1 MALPQS
7 TNVTFEAF
15 KSITDSKGQFTTWT
29 DIINKARE
37 VLPINNEILG
47 APFKSM
53 EEVTGDNIVF
63 SNVTTKFVE
72 YFRDDLS
79 DNNKLELDKMVMFL
93 YNDFM
98 TSYDY
103 NWIDQKST
111 YEWSSI
117 IADQISQMFLTKQD
131 ISNALA
137 VDEIQKIALAL
148 GNFTI
153 IPNADKLMKKQDGT
167 IDYSVAK
174 TIGLFQQRIINQYR
188 TKRTKYAKGI
198 DPNEFSWVNSYDF
211 SLNLLSSLTA
221 GYSASNDAYRD
232 IQAKNTQQDFLG
244 KKYTE
249 SIYLGNDLPM
259 GEFTTTIKN
268 NPSNV
273 GGFTNNQ
280 QTTANAG
287 IHTGNLVKPF
297 ELKHIFSLFWLPRS
311 LAYYGHNFQVSDRPS
326 TNSRS
331 KSVITFSW
339 RSQVAIIP
347 IFADFN
353 HIFITEMPKFSSY
366 VKRDG
371 SVEPAYN
378 LNKWSATEA
387 TNDPS
392 TGAKGYKEFVLKIR
406 KEQPMLYNTL
416 IAADDNSG
424 QNALTSAGI
433 KNQATLTQYITKH
446 THDLIGNQAQPIALL
461 EEASEGKT
469 KAKLFSKSK

>member
-7 TNVTFEAF
+7 TNVTFETF

-153 IPNADKLMKKQDGT
+153 IPNADKLMKKADGT

-211 SLNLLSSLTA
+211 SLNLLASLTA

-259 GEFTTTIKN
+259 AEFQSAIKETN
-268 NPSNV
+268 
-273 GGFTNNQ
+273 GGFTQNNSP
-280 QTTANAG
+280 QTINAG

-371 SVEPAYN
+371 TVEPAYD
-378 LNKWSATEA
+378 LSKWDQTQAA
-387 TNDPS
+387 GQPS
-392 TGAKGYKEFVLKIR
+392 TGAQGYKEFVLKIR

-416 IAADDNSG
+416 ISEGTQANKP
-424 QNALTSAGI
+424 LTNNGI
-433 KNQATLTQYITKH
+433 NDQLTLDAYIKKH
-446 THDLIGNQAQPIALL
+446 TYNLIANGAQPIALL

>member
-153 IPNADKLMKKQDGT
+153 IPNADKLMKKADGT

-211 SLNLLSSLTA
+211 SLNLLASLTA

-259 GEFTTTIKN
+259 GEFKTTIN
-268 NPSNV
+268 NAGGV
-273 GGFTNNQ
+273 GGFPQNGQ
-280 QTTANAG
+280 HTANAG

-371 SVEPAYN
+371 TVEPAYD
-378 LNKWSATEA
+378 LSKWSSTEA
-387 TNDPS
+387 GNQPTQ
-392 TGAKGYKEFVLKIR
+392 GAKGYKEFVLKIR
-406 KEQPMLYNTL
+406 QEQPMLYNTL
-416 IAADDNSG
+416 IGDGSG
-424 QNALTSAGI
+424 NTALTSAGI
-433 KNQATLTQYITKH
+433 KDANSLQTYITNH
-446 THDLIGNQAQPIALL
+446 THNLIANGATPIALL

>member
-211 SLNLLSSLTA
+211 SLNLLASLTA

-259 GEFTTTIKN
+259 AEFKT
-268 NPSNV
+268 
-273 GGFTNNQ
+273 TNNQ
-280 QTTANAG
+280 TLTNPG

-353 HIFITEMPKFSSY
+353 HIFITALPKFSSY
-366 VKRDG
+366 TKRDG
-371 SVEPAYN
+371 SVEPAYD
-378 LNKWSATEA
+378 LNKYDTTQNPNANGS
-387 TNDPS
+387 
-392 TGAKGYKEFVLKIR
+392 KGYKEFVLKIR
-406 KEQPMLYNTL
+406 SEQPMLYNTL
-416 IAADDNSG
+416 ISDG
-424 QNALTSAGI
+424 QNAQNPLTNNGI
-433 KNQATLTQYITKH
+433 KNQDTLTKYIQSH
-446 THDLIGNQAQPIALL
+446 TYNLIDNGAKPIALL

>member
-153 IPNADKLMKKQDGT
+153 IPNADKLMKKADGT

-211 SLNLLSSLTA
+211 SLNLLASLTA

-259 GEFTTTIKN
+259 AEFKT
-268 NPSNV
+268 
-273 GGFTNNQ
+273 TNNQ
-280 QTTANAG
+280 TLTNPG

-353 HIFITEMPKFSSY
+353 HIFLTKMPVFSSY

-371 SVEPAYN
+371 TVEPAYD
-378 LNKWSATEA
+378 LSKWSSAEA
-387 TNDPS
+387 NNKPS
-392 TGAKGYKEFVLKIR
+392 QGAKGYKEFVLKIR
-406 KEQPMLYNTL
+406 QEQPMLYNTL
-416 IAADDNSG
+416 IGEGSG
-424 QNALTSAGI
+424 GAALTNNGI
-433 KNQATLTQYITKH
+433 NNQTTLEAYITKN
-446 THDLIGNQAQPIALL
+446 TFDLTTGTGATPIALL

>member
-153 IPNADKLMKKQDGT
+153 IPNADKLMKKADGT

-211 SLNLLSSLTA
+211 SLNLLASLTA

-259 GEFTTTIKN
+259 GEFQSAIKDTN
-268 NPSNV
+268 
-273 GGFTNNQ
+273 GGFTQNNSP
-280 QTTANAG
+280 QTINGG

-353 HIFITEMPKFSSY
+353 HIFITALPKFSSY
-366 VKRDG
+366 TKRDG
-371 SVEPAYN
+371 TVEPAYD
-378 LNKWSATEA
+378 LSKWDNTQTNNQPSAGT
-387 TNDPS
+387 
-392 TGAKGYKEFVLKIR
+392 KGYKEFVLKIR

-416 IAADDNSG
+416 IGDGNG
-424 QNALTSAGI
+424 NTALTSAGI
-433 KNQATLTQYITKH
+433 KDQGTLTKYITDH
-446 THDLIGNQAQPIALL
+446 THNLIGNNATPIALL

>member
-153 IPNADKLMKKQDGT
+153 IPNADKLMKKADGT

-211 SLNLLSSLTA
+211 SLNLLASLTA

-268 NPSNV
+268 NTGGV
-273 GGFTNNQ
+273 GGFPTNNQ
-280 QTTANAG
+280 PYTANAG

-378 LNKWSATEA
+378 LNKWSATDA
-387 TNDPS
+387 GSDPS
-392 TGAKGYKEFVLKIR
+392 TGAQGYKEFVLKIR
-406 KEQPMLYNTL
+406 SEQPMLYNTL
-416 IAADDNSG
+416 IAADDQTNTVP
-424 QNALTSAGI
+424 LTSAGI
-433 KNQATLTQYITKH
+433 KDANSLQQYITKN
-446 THDLIGNQAQPIALL
+446 TFDLTNGATPIALL
-461 EEASEGKT
+461 EEGTPTTKKGIFS
-469 KAKLFSKSK
+469 KAK

>member
-153 IPNADKLMKKQDGT
+153 IPNADKLMKKADGT

-211 SLNLLSSLTA
+211 SLNLLASLTA

-259 GEFTTTIKN
+259 AEFKT
-268 NPSNV
+268 
-273 GGFTNNQ
+273 TNNQ
-280 QTTANAG
+280 TLTNPG

-353 HIFITEMPKFSSY
+353 HIFITKMPVFSSY
-366 VKRDG
+366 TKRDG
-371 SVEPAYN
+371 SVEPSYDLSKYDTTQTPNAN
-378 LNKWSATEA
+378 GS
-387 TNDPS
+387 
-392 TGAKGYKEFVLKIR
+392 KGYKEFVLKIR
-406 KEQPMLYNTL
+406 QEQPMLYNTL

-433 KNQATLTQYITKH
+433 KNQATLQTYIQKNTF
-446 THDLIGNQAQPIALL
+446 DLTNGATPIALL
-461 EEASEGKT
+461 EEEGTPIT
-469 KAKLFSKSK
+469 KKGIFNKSK

>member
-153 IPNADKLMKKQDGT
+153 IPNADKLMKKADGT

-211 SLNLLSSLTA
+211 SLNLLASLTA

-259 GEFTTTIKN
+259 AEFQGIDKTQNPPNGKLTTY
-268 NPSNV
+268 
-273 GGFTNNQ
+273 
-280 QTTANAG
+280 NAG

-353 HIFITEMPKFSSY
+353 HIFLTKMPVFSSY

-371 SVEPAYN
+371 TVEPAYD
-378 LNKWSATEA
+378 LSKWSSAEA
-387 TNDPS
+387 SNLPS
-392 TGAKGYKEFVLKIR
+392 AGAKGYKEFVLKIR
-406 KEQPMLYNTL
+406 QEQPMLYNTL

-433 KNQATLTQYITKH
+433 KDAGTLQAYITKN
-446 THDLIGNQAQPIALL
+446 TFDLTKGTGATPIALL
-461 EEASEGKT
+461 EEEGTPTT
-469 KAKLFSKSK
+469 KKGIFSKSK

>member
-1 MALPQS
+1 MTPQS

-153 IPNADKLMKKQDGT
+153 IPNADKLMKKADGT

-174 TIGLFQQRIINQYR
+174 TIGLFQQRIINKYR

-211 SLNLLSSLTA
+211 SLNLLASLTA

-249 SIYLGNDLPM
+249 SIYLGNNLEM

-268 NPSNV
+268 SGNV
-273 GGFTNNQ
+273 GGFQDQ
-280 QTTANAG
+280 QTQKVNSG

-353 HIFITEMPKFSSY
+353 HIFITEMPKFASY

-371 SVEPAYN
+371 TVEPAYD
-378 LNKWSATEA
+378 LSKWSSTEA
-387 TNDPS
+387 NNQPS
-392 TGAKGYKEFVLKIR
+392 QGAKGYKEFVLKIR
-406 KEQPMLYNTL
+406 QEQPMLYNTL
-416 IAADDNSG
+416 IGDGNGST
-424 QNALTSAGI
+424 ALTSAGI
-433 KNQATLTQYITKH
+433 KDATTLGNYITKN
-446 THDLIGNQAQPIALL
+446 TFNLTNGATPIALL
-461 EEASEGKT
+461 DEASEGKT
-469 KAKLFSKSK
+469 KAKLFSKKQ

>member
-1 MALPQS
+1 MTPQS

-153 IPNADKLMKKQDGT
+153 IPNADKLMKKADGT
-167 IDYSVAK
+167 IDYSIAK

-211 SLNLLSSLTA
+211 SLNLLASLTA

-259 GEFTTTIKN
+259 GEFQSAIKETN
-268 NPSNV
+268 
-273 GGFTNNQ
+273 GGFTTNNSP
-280 QTTANAG
+280 QTINAG

-371 SVEPAYN
+371 TVEPAYN

-387 TNDPS
+387 NNQPS
-392 TGAKGYKEFVLKIR
+392 QGAKGYKEFVLKIR
-406 KEQPMLYNTL
+406 QEQPMLYNTL
-416 IAADDNSG
+416 IAADDNNN
-424 QNALTSAGI
+424 QKPLTSAGI
-433 KNQATLTQYITKH
+433 KDAATLQTYIQNH
-446 THDLIGNQAQPIALL
+446 TFNLTNGATPIALL

>member
-7 TNVTFEAF
+7 TNVTFETF

-153 IPNADKLMKKQDGT
+153 IPNADKLMKKADGT

-174 TIGLFQQRIINQYR
+174 TIGLFQQRIINKYR

-211 SLNLLSSLTA
+211 SLNLLASLTA

-249 SIYLGNDLPM
+249 SIYLGNNLEM
-259 GEFTTTIKN
+259 GEFTTTIN
-268 NPSNV
+268 NTGGV
-273 GGFTNNQ
+273 GGFPASGSQKVNT
-280 QTTANAG
+280 G

-353 HIFITEMPKFSSY
+353 HIFITEMPKFASY

-371 SVEPAYN
+371 TVEPAYD
-378 LNKWSATEA
+378 LSKWDSTAAANKPSA
-387 TNDPS
+387 
-392 TGAKGYKEFVLKIR
+392 GAKGYKEFVLKIR
-406 KEQPMLYNTL
+406 NEQPMLYNTL
-416 IAADDNSG
+416 ISDGNGSTP
-424 QNALTSAGI
+424 LTNNGI
-433 KNQATLTQYITKH
+433 HDQGTLTNYINSH

-461 EEASEGKT
+461 DEASEGKT
-469 KAKLFSKSK
+469 KSKLFSKSK

>member
-7 TNVTFEAF
+7 TNVTFETF

-167 IDYSVAK
+167 IDYSIAK

-211 SLNLLSSLTA
+211 SLNLLASLTA

-259 GEFTTTIKN
+259 GEFKTTIN
-268 NPSNV
+268 NTNSV
-273 GGFTNNQ
+273 GGFQ
-280 QTTANAG
+280 ASGPYTANTG

-371 SVEPAYN
+371 TVEPAYD
-378 LNKWSATEA
+378 LSKWSATEA
-387 TNDPS
+387 SNQPS
-392 TGAKGYKEFVLKIR
+392 QGAKGYKEFVLKIR
-406 KEQPMLYNTL
+406 QEQPMLYNTL
-416 IAADDNSG
+416 IAADDNNN
-424 QNALTSAGI
+424 QNALTNNGI
-433 KNQATLTQYITKH
+433 KDQVTLEQYITKH
-446 THDLIGNQAQPIALL
+446 TYDLIANGAQPIALL
-461 EEASEGKT
+461 EEEGTPTT
-469 KAKLFSKSK
+469 KKGIFSKSK

>member
-63 SNVTTKFVE
+63 SNATTKFVE

-153 IPNADKLMKKQDGT
+153 IPNADKLMKKTDGT
-167 IDYSVAK
+167 IDYSISK
-174 TIGLFQQRIINQYR
+174 TIGLFQQRIINKYR

-211 SLNLLSSLTA
+211 SLNLLASLTA

-268 NPSNV
+268 SGNV
-273 GGFTNNQ
+273 GGFPASGSYK
-280 QTTANAG
+280 ANAG

-353 HIFITEMPKFSSY
+353 HIFITKMPVFSSY

-378 LNKWSATEA
+378 LSIY
-387 TNDPS
+387 DS
-392 TGAKGYKEFVLKIR
+392 TDSQANGAKGYKEFVLKIR

-416 IAADDNSG
+416 IAEDDKTNTVP
-424 QNALTSAGI
+424 LTNAGI
-433 KNQATLTQYITKH
+433 KDKQTLTKYISDH
-446 THDLIGNQAQPIALL
+446 TFNLTNGATPIALL
-461 EEASEGKT
+461 EEGTPTT
-469 KAKLFSKSK
+469 KKGIFSKSK

>member
-7 TNVTFEAF
+7 TNVTFETF

-37 VLPINNEILG
+37 VLPINNESLG

-153 IPNADKLMKKQDGT
+153 IPNADKLMKKTDGT

-211 SLNLLSSLTA
+211 SLNLLASLTA

-268 NPSNV
+268 NAGQV
-273 GGFTNNQ
+273 GGFPNDNQ
-280 QTTANAG
+280 PHTVNSG

-371 SVEPAYN
+371 TVEPAYN
-378 LNKWSATEA
+378 LNKWDQTAAGS
-387 TNDPS
+387 DPS
-392 TGAKGYKEFVLKIR
+392 AGAKGYKEFVLKIR
-406 KEQPMLYNTL
+406 SEQPMLYNTL
-416 IAADDNSG
+416 ISDTGITNANITDQNSLD
-424 QNALTSAGI
+424 AYI
-433 KNQATLTQYITKH
+433 KKH
-446 THDLIGNQAQPIALL
+446 KYDLIGAGAQPIALL
-461 EEASEGKT
+461 EEEGTPTT
-469 KAKLFSKSK
+469 KKGIFSKSK

>member
-1 MALPQS
+1 MTPQS
-7 TNVTFEAF
+7 TNVTFETF

-153 IPNADKLMKKQDGT
+153 IPNADKLMKKADGT

-174 TIGLFQQRIINQYR
+174 TIGLFQQRIINKYR

-211 SLNLLSSLTA
+211 SLNLLASLTA

-249 SIYLGNDLPM
+249 SIYLGNNLEM

-268 NPSNV
+268 SGNV
-273 GGFTNNQ
+273 GGFQDQ
-280 QTTANAG
+280 QTQKINAG

-297 ELKHIFSLFWLPRS
+297 ELKHVFSLFWLPRS

-353 HIFITEMPKFSSY
+353 HIFITEMPKFASY

-387 TNDPS
+387 GSDPS
-392 TGAKGYKEFVLKIR
+392 AGAKGYKEFVLKIR
-406 KEQPMLYNTL
+406 NEQPMLYNTL
-416 IAADDNSG
+416 IGDGNG
-424 QNALTSAGI
+424 NTALTSAGI
-433 KNQATLTQYITKH
+433 KDAGTLSAYITKN
-446 THDLIGNQAQPIALL
+446 TFDLTNGATPIALL
-461 EEASEGKT
+461 DEASEGKT

>member
-174 TIGLFQQRIINQYR
+174 TIGLFQQRIINKYR

-211 SLNLLSSLTA
+211 SLNLLASLTA

-259 GEFTTTIKN
+259 AEFKT
-268 NPSNV
+268 
-273 GGFTNNQ
+273 TNNQ
-280 QTTANAG
+280 TLTNPG

-353 HIFITEMPKFSSY
+353 HIFLTKMPVFSSY
-366 VKRDG
+366 TKRDG
-371 SVEPAYN
+371 TVEPAYN
-378 LNKWSATEA
+378 LSKYDEQ
-387 TNDPS
+387 TNTNPQ
-392 TGAKGYKEFVLKIR
+392 TNGQKGYKEFVLKIR
-406 KEQPMLYNTL
+406 QEQPMLYNTL

-433 KNQATLTQYITKH
+433 KDQGTLQAYITKN
-446 THDLIGNQAQPIALL
+446 TFDLTNGATPIALL
-461 EEASEGKT
+461 EEEGTPIT
-469 KAKLFSKSK
+469 KKGIFSKSK

>member
-1 MALPQS
+1 MTPQS
-7 TNVTFEAF
+7 TNVTFETF

-174 TIGLFQQRIINQYR
+174 TIGLFQQRIINKYR

-211 SLNLLSSLTA
+211 SLNLLASLTA

-259 GEFTTTIKN
+259 AEFQRPK
-268 NPSNV
+268 PSPQS
-273 GGFTNNQ
+273 GYDTF
-280 QTTANAG
+280 NAG

-297 ELKHIFSLFWLPRS
+297 ELKHVFSLFWLPRS

-326 TNSRS
+326 MNSRS

-353 HIFITEMPKFSSY
+353 HIFLTAVPKFSSY
-366 VKRDG
+366 TKRDG
-371 SVEPAYN
+371 SVEPAYD
-378 LNKWSATEA
+378 LNKWDE
-387 TNDPS
+387 NDN
-392 TGAKGYKEFVLKIR
+392 TGTHNSPGTKGYKEFVLKIR
-406 KEQPMLYNTL
+406 SEQPMLYNTL
-416 IAADDNSG
+416 IAEGDPSN
-424 QNALTSAGI
+424 QKPLTSAGI
-433 KNQATLTQYITKH
+433 KDTNSLQQYITNN
-446 THDLIGNQAQPIALL
+446 TFDLTNGATPIALL
-461 EEASEGKT
+461 DEASEGKT
-469 KAKLFSKSK
+469 KAKLFTRSK

>member
-153 IPNADKLMKKQDGT
+153 IPNADKLMKKADGT

-211 SLNLLSSLTA
+211 SLNLLASLTA

-259 GEFTTTIKN
+259 AEFQGIDKTQNPPNGKLTTY
-268 NPSNV
+268 
-273 GGFTNNQ
+273 
-280 QTTANAG
+280 NAG

-353 HIFITEMPKFSSY
+353 HIFITALPKFSSY

-371 SVEPAYN
+371 TVEPAYD
-378 LNKWSATEA
+378 LSKWSSTEA
-387 TNDPS
+387 NNSPS
-392 TGAKGYKEFVLKIR
+392 QGAKGYKEFVLKIR
-406 KEQPMLYNTL
+406 SEQPMLYNTL
-416 IAADDNSG
+416 IAADDQTNTVP
-424 QNALTSAGI
+424 LTSAGI
-433 KNQATLTQYITKH
+433 KDANSLQAYITKN
-446 THDLIGNQAQPIALL
+446 TFDLTNGATPIALL
-461 EEASEGKT
+461 EEEGTPTT
-469 KAKLFSKSK
+469 KKGIFSKSK

>member
-167 IDYSVAK
+167 IDYSIAK

-211 SLNLLSSLTA
+211 SLNLLASLTA

-259 GEFTTTIKN
+259 AEFSRPKN
-268 NPSNV
+268 GQP
-273 GGFTNNQ
+273 Q
-280 QTTANAG
+280 QMETYNAG

-371 SVEPAYN
+371 SVEPAYD
-378 LNKWSATEA
+378 LSKWDQTQAA
-387 TNDPS
+387 GQPS
-392 TGAKGYKEFVLKIR
+392 QGAKGYKEFVLKIR

-433 KNQATLTQYITKH
+433 KDANSLQQYITKN
-446 THDLIGNQAQPIALL
+446 TFDLTNGAQPIALL
-461 EEASEGKT
+461 EEEGTPTT
-469 KAKLFSKSK
+469 KKGIFSKSK

>member
-53 EEVTGDNIVF
+53 DEVTGDNIVF

-167 IDYSVAK
+167 IDYSIAK

-211 SLNLLSSLTA
+211 SLNLLASLTA

-249 SIYLGNDLPM
+249 SIYLGNDLSM

-268 NPSNV
+268 TGNV
-273 GGFTNNQ
+273 GGFQ
-280 QTTANAG
+280 DGQSHKANAG

-371 SVEPAYN
+371 SVEPAYD
-378 LNKWSATEA
+378 LSKWDQTAA
-387 TNDPS
+387 QNQPS
-392 TGAKGYKEFVLKIR
+392 QGAKGYKEFVLKIR
-406 KEQPMLYNTL
+406 SEQPMLYNTL
-416 IAADDNSG
+416 IGDGNGST
-424 QNALTSAGI
+424 ALTSAGI
-433 KNQATLTQYITKH
+433 KDANSLAQYITKN
-446 THDLIGNQAQPIALL
+446 TFDLTTGTGATPIALL

>member
-153 IPNADKLMKKQDGT
+153 IPNADKLMKKADGT

-211 SLNLLSSLTA
+211 SLNLLASLTA

-259 GEFTTTIKN
+259 AEFKVTQGASSTTH
-268 NPSNV
+268 
-273 GGFTNNQ
+273 NQ
-280 QTTANAG
+280 G
-287 IHTGNLVKPF
+287 VFTGNLVKPF

-353 HIFITEMPKFSSY
+353 HIFLTKMPVFSSY
-366 VKRDG
+366 TKRDG
-371 SVEPAYN
+371 TVEPAYN
-378 LNKWSATEA
+378 LSKYDEQ
-387 TNDPS
+387 TNTNPQ
-392 TGAKGYKEFVLKIR
+392 TNGQKGYKEFVLKIR
-406 KEQPMLYNTL
+406 SEQPMLYNTL
-416 IAADDNSG
+416 IAADDNNK
-424 QNALTSAGI
+424 QTPLTSAGI
-433 KNQATLTQYITKH
+433 KDQQTLQQYITNH
-446 THDLIGNQAQPIALL
+446 THNLIGNNATPIALL
-461 EEASEGKT
+461 EEEGTPTT
-469 KAKLFSKSK
+469 KKGIFSKSK

>member
-153 IPNADKLMKKQDGT
+153 IPNADKLMKKADGT

-211 SLNLLSSLTA
+211 SLNLLASLTA

-259 GEFTTTIKN
+259 AEFKT
-268 NPSNV
+268 
-273 GGFTNNQ
+273 TNNQ
-280 QTTANAG
+280 TLTNPG

-353 HIFITEMPKFSSY
+353 HIFLTKMPVFSSY
-366 VKRDG
+366 TKRDG
-371 SVEPAYN
+371 TVEPAYN
-378 LNKWSATEA
+378 LSKYDEQ
-387 TNDPS
+387 TNTNPQ
-392 TGAKGYKEFVLKIR
+392 TNGQKGYKEFVLKIR
-406 KEQPMLYNTL
+406 QEQPMLYNTL

-433 KNQATLTQYITKH
+433 KDQGTLQAYITKN
-446 THDLIGNQAQPIALL
+446 TFDLTNGATPIALL
-461 EEASEGKT
+461 EEEGTPIT
-469 KAKLFSKSK
+469 KKGIFSKSK

>member
-1 MALPQS
+1 MTPQS

-63 SNVTTKFVE
+63 SNATTKFVE

-153 IPNADKLMKKQDGT
+153 IPNADKLMKKADGT

-174 TIGLFQQRIINQYR
+174 TIGLFQQRIINKYR

-211 SLNLLSSLTA
+211 SLNLLASLTA

-259 GEFTTTIKN
+259 AEFKTTNQGNSTTTH
-268 NPSNV
+268 
-273 GGFTNNQ
+273 NQ
-280 QTTANAG
+280 G
-287 IHTGNLVKPF
+287 VFTGNLVKPF

-353 HIFITEMPKFSSY
+353 HIFITKIPVFSSY
-366 VKRDG
+366 TKRDG
-371 SVEPAYN
+371 SVEPAYD
-378 LNKWSATEA
+378 LSKWSATEA
-387 TNDPS
+387 NNQPS
-392 TGAKGYKEFVLKIR
+392 QGAKGYKEFVLKIR
-406 KEQPMLYNTL
+406 QEQPMLYNTL
-416 IAADDNSG
+416 ISEGNG
-424 QNALTSAGI
+424 NTALTSAGI
-433 KNQATLTQYITKH
+433 KDANTLQQYITDH
-446 THDLIGNQAQPIALL
+446 TFNLTNGATPIALL
-461 EEASEGKT
+461 EEVEAPTT
-469 KAKLFSKSK
+469 KKGIFNKSK

>member
-7 TNVTFEAF
+7 TNVTFETF

-153 IPNADKLMKKQDGT
+153 IPNADKLMKKADGT
-167 IDYSVAK
+167 IDYSIAK

-211 SLNLLSSLTA
+211 SLNLLASLTA

-259 GEFTTTIKN
+259 AEFQGIDKTQNPPNGKLTTY
-268 NPSNV
+268 
-273 GGFTNNQ
+273 
-280 QTTANAG
+280 NAG

-371 SVEPAYN
+371 TVEPAYN

-387 TNDPS
+387 ASDP
-392 TGAKGYKEFVLKIR
+392 TPGAKGYKEFVLKIR

-416 IAADDNSG
+416 ISDQGVTNANITDNNSL
-424 QNALTSAGI
+424 QT
-433 KNQATLTQYITKH
+433 YITNH
-446 THDLIGNQAQPIALL
+446 THDLIGAGAQPIALL
-461 EEASEGKT
+461 EEEGTPTT
-469 KAKLFSKSK
+469 KKGIFSKSK

>member
-153 IPNADKLMKKQDGT
+153 IPNADKLMKKADGT

-174 TIGLFQQRIINQYR
+174 TIGLFQQRIINKYR

-211 SLNLLSSLTA
+211 SLNLLASLTA

-259 GEFTTTIKN
+259 AEFQGIDKTQNPPNGKLTTY
-268 NPSNV
+268 
-273 GGFTNNQ
+273 
-280 QTTANAG
+280 NAG

-353 HIFITEMPKFSSY
+353 HIFLTKMPVFSSY
-366 VKRDG
+366 TKRDG
-371 SVEPAYN
+371 TVEPAYN
-378 LNKWSATEA
+378 LSKYDEQ
-387 TNDPS
+387 TNTNPQ
-392 TGAKGYKEFVLKIR
+392 TNGQKGYKEFVLKIR
-406 KEQPMLYNTL
+406 QEQPMLYNTL

-433 KNQATLTQYITKH
+433 KDQGTLQAYITKN
-446 THDLIGNQAQPIALL
+446 TFDLTNGATPIALL
-461 EEASEGKT
+461 EEEGTPIT
-469 KAKLFSKSK
+469 KKGIFSKSK

>member
-1 MALPQS
+1 MTPQT
-7 TNVTFEAF
+7 TNVSFEAF

-53 EEVTGDNIVF
+53 EEVVGDNIVF
-63 SNVTTKFVE
+63 SNTTTKFVE

-79 DNNKLELDKMVMFL
+79 DNNKLELDKMVMYL

-98 TSYDY
+98 TSYEY

-117 IADQISQMFLTKQD
+117 IADQVSQMFLTKQD

-137 VDEIQKIALAL
+137 VDEIQKIALAI

-153 IPNADKLMKKQDGT
+153 IPNADKLFKKADGT

-174 TIGLFQQRIINQYR
+174 TIGLFQQRIINKYR

-198 DPNEFSWVNSYDF
+198 DPKEFSWVNSYDF

-221 GYSASNDAYRD
+221 GYGASNDAYKD
-232 IQAKNTQQDFLG
+232 IQVKNTQQDFLG

-249 SIYLGNDLPM
+249 SIYLGNDLEM
-259 GEFTTTIKN
+259 SEFSITSGSTTIKHN
-268 NPSNV
+268 
-273 GGFTNNQ
+273 G
-280 QTTANAG
+280 G

-297 ELKHIFSLFWLPRS
+297 ELKNVFSLFWLPRS
-311 LAYYGHNFQVSDRPS
+311 LAYYGHNFVVSDRPS
-326 TNSRS
+326 VNSRS

-353 HIFITEMPKFSSY
+353 HIFLTAMPSFKSY
-366 VKRDG
+366 TKRDG
-371 SVEPAYN
+371 QVEPAYN
-378 LNKWSATEA
+378 LSIYDENSANA
-387 TNDPS
+387 N
-392 TGAKGYKEFVLKIR
+392 GAKGYKEFVLKVR
-406 KEQPMLYNTL
+406 NEQPMLYNTL
-416 IAADDNSG
+416 IDANG
-424 QNALTSAGI
+424 LTSANITDDTSLNAYIQKNTYDLAPQGATPIVLSLDEEEETTTKKKGI
-433 KNQATLTQYITKH
+433 FKK
-446 THDLIGNQAQPIALL
+446 
-461 EEASEGKT
+461 
-469 KAKLFSKSK
+469 

>member
-1 MALPQS
+1 MTPQS
-7 TNVTFEAF
+7 TNVTFETF

-174 TIGLFQQRIINQYR
+174 TIGLFQQRIINKYR

-211 SLNLLSSLTA
+211 SLNLLASLTA

-259 GEFTTTIKN
+259 AEFKT
-268 NPSNV
+268 
-273 GGFTNNQ
+273 TNNQ
-280 QTTANAG
+280 TLQNAG

-297 ELKHIFSLFWLPRS
+297 ELKHVFSLFWLPRS

-353 HIFITEMPKFSSY
+353 HIFLTNVPRFNSY
-366 VKRDG
+366 TKRDG
-371 SVEPAYN
+371 TVEPAYN
-378 LNKWSATEA
+378 LGKFDEQDNSTIN
-387 TNDPS
+387 NDN
-392 TGAKGYKEFVLKIR
+392 GAKGYKEFVLKIR
-406 KEQPMLYNTL
+406 QEQPMLYNTL
-416 IAADDNSG
+416 ISDQG
-424 QNALTSAGI
+424 VTSANITNADTLNKYI
-433 KNQATLTQYITKH
+433 KANTFDLTNGAK
-446 THDLIGNQAQPIALL
+446 PIALL
-461 EEASEGKT
+461 DEASEGKT
-469 KAKLFSKSK
+469 KAKFFAKSK

>member
-153 IPNADKLMKKQDGT
+153 VPNADKLMKKADGT

-174 TIGLFQQRIINQYR
+174 TIGLFQQRIINKYR

-198 DPNEFSWVNSYDF
+198 DPNEFSWVNSYDY
-211 SLNLLSSLTA
+211 SLNLLASLTA

-232 IQAKNTQQDFLG
+232 IQTKNTQQDFLG

-259 GEFTTTIKN
+259 GEFTTTLN
-268 NPSNV
+268 NSGSV
-273 GGFTNNQ
+273 GGFNPSGQ
-280 QTTANAG
+280 YKANTG

-353 HIFITEMPKFSSY
+353 HIFITKMPVFSSY

-371 SVEPAYN
+371 TVEPAYD
-378 LNKWSATEA
+378 LSKWSATEA
-387 TNDPS
+387 GNQPS

-406 KEQPMLYNTL
+406 SEQPMLYNTL
-416 IAADDNSG
+416 IAADDNNH
-424 QNALTSAGI
+424 QNPLTSNGI
-433 KNQATLTQYITKH
+433 KDATTLTNYINSH
-446 THDLIGNQAQPIALL
+446 THDLM
-461 EEASEGKT
+461 
-469 KAKLFSKSK
+469 

>member
-7 TNVTFEAF
+7 TNVTFETF

-153 IPNADKLMKKQDGT
+153 VPNADKLMKKQDGT

-174 TIGLFQQRIINQYR
+174 TIGLFQQRIINKYR

-198 DPNEFSWVNSYDF
+198 DPNEFSWVNSYDY
-211 SLNLLSSLTA
+211 SLNLLASLTA

-232 IQAKNTQQDFLG
+232 IQTKNTQQDFLG

-259 GEFTTTIKN
+259 GEFTTTMN
-268 NPSNV
+268 NTGGV
-273 GGFTNNQ
+273 GGFPTSGQKTVN
-280 QTTANAG
+280 TG

-371 SVEPAYN
+371 TVEPAYD
-378 LNKWSATEA
+378 LSKWDGTTTNNQPSA
-387 TNDPS
+387 
-392 TGAKGYKEFVLKIR
+392 GAKGYKEFVLKIR
-406 KEQPMLYNTL
+406 SEQPMLYNTL
-416 IAADDNSG
+416 IAADDQTNTVP
-424 QNALTSAGI
+424 LTSAGI
-433 KNQATLTQYITKH
+433 KDAGTLSAYITKN
-446 THDLIGNQAQPIALL
+446 TFDLTTGTGAKPIALL
-461 EEASEGKT
+461 DEEGTPTT
-469 KAKLFSKSK
+469 KKGIFSKSK

>member
-7 TNVTFEAF
+7 TNVTFETF

-153 IPNADKLMKKQDGT
+153 IPNADKLMKKADGT

-211 SLNLLSSLTA
+211 SLNLLASLTA

-268 NPSNV
+268 NTGNV
-273 GGFTNNQ
+273 GGFQ
-280 QTTANAG
+280 DGPHKANAG

-387 TNDPS
+387 VSDP
-392 TGAKGYKEFVLKIR
+392 TPGAQGYKEFVLKIR
-406 KEQPMLYNTL
+406 QEQPMLYNTL

-424 QNALTSAGI
+424 TTPLTSAGI
-433 KNQATLTQYITKH
+433 KNAGTLQAYITKN
-446 THDLIGNQAQPIALL
+446 TFDLTNGATPIALL

-469 KAKLFSKSK
+469 KARLFSKSK

>member
-7 TNVTFEAF
+7 TNVTFETF

-153 IPNADKLMKKQDGT
+153 IPNADKLMKKADGT

-211 SLNLLSSLTA
+211 SLNLLASLTA

-259 GEFTTTIKN
+259 GEFTTTIKDN
-268 NPSNV
+268 I
-273 GGFTNNQ
+273 GGFTQGLKTVNS
-280 QTTANAG
+280 G

-371 SVEPAYN
+371 SVEPAYD
-378 LNKWSATEA
+378 LSKWSSTEA
-387 TNDPS
+387 GNQPS
-392 TGAKGYKEFVLKIR
+392 QGAKGYKEFVLKIR
-406 KEQPMLYNTL
+406 SEQPMLYNTL
-416 IAADDNSG
+416 ISEEKPDT
-424 QNALTSAGI
+424 ALTSAGI
-433 KNQATLTQYITKH
+433 KNQATLGDYITKH

-461 EEASEGKT
+461 EEASEGKA
-469 KAKLFSKSK
+469 KARLFSKAK

>member
-7 TNVTFEAF
+7 TNVTFETF

-153 IPNADKLMKKQDGT
+153 IPNADKLMKKADGT
-167 IDYSVAK
+167 IDYSIAK

-211 SLNLLSSLTA
+211 SLNLLASLTA

-259 GEFTTTIKN
+259 AEFKTTNDQTLT
-268 NPSNV
+268 NP
-273 GGFTNNQ
+273 
-280 QTTANAG
+280 G

-353 HIFITEMPKFSSY
+353 HIFITKMPKFSSY

-371 SVEPAYN
+371 TVEPAYN
-378 LNKWSATEA
+378 LAKYDK
-387 TNDPS
+387 NDNTTVQNDQGS
-392 TGAKGYKEFVLKIR
+392 EGYKEFVLKIR

-416 IAADDNSG
+416 IAADDSG
-424 QNALTSAGI
+424 GTKPLTSAGI
-433 KNQATLTQYITKH
+433 KDANSLATYITNH
-446 THDLIGNQAQPIALL
+446 TFNLTNGATPIALL

>member
-153 IPNADKLMKKQDGT
+153 IPNADKLMKKADGT

-211 SLNLLSSLTA
+211 SLNLLASLTA

-259 GEFTTTIKN
+259 AEFKTTIN
-268 NPSNV
+268 NTSQV
-273 GGFTNNQ
+273 GGFPQNGSY
-280 QTTANAG
+280 TANAG

-353 HIFITEMPKFSSY
+353 HIFITALPKFSSY

-371 SVEPAYN
+371 SVEPSYN
-378 LNKWSATEA
+378 LAKYDK
-387 TNDPS
+387 NDNTTVQNDQGS
-392 TGAKGYKEFVLKIR
+392 QGYKEFVLKIR
-406 KEQPMLYNTL
+406 SEQPMLYNTL
-416 IAADDNSG
+416 IAADDKTNTVP
-424 QNALTSAGI
+424 LTSAGI
-433 KNQATLTQYITKH
+433 KDATTLNKYIKDHTFDLTNGAT
-446 THDLIGNQAQPIALL
+446 PIALL
-461 EEASEGKT
+461 DEEGTPTT
-469 KAKLFSKSK
+469 KKGIFSKSK

>member
-7 TNVTFEAF
+7 TNVTFETF

-153 IPNADKLMKKQDGT
+153 IPNADKLMKKADGT
-167 IDYSVAK
+167 IDYSIAK

-211 SLNLLSSLTA
+211 SLNLLASLTA

-259 GEFTTTIKN
+259 GEFTTTIN
-268 NPSNV
+268 NASSV
-273 GGFTNNQ
+273 GGFPTSGSHK
-280 QTTANAG
+280 ANAG

-353 HIFITEMPKFSSY
+353 HIFLTKMPVFSSY

-371 SVEPAYN
+371 SVEPAYD
-378 LNKWSATEA
+378 LSKWSSTEA
-387 TNDPS
+387 SNSPS

-406 KEQPMLYNTL
+406 SEQPMLYNTL
-416 IAADDNSG
+416 IAADDNSN
-424 QNALTSAGI
+424 QNPLTSAGI
-433 KNQATLTQYITKH
+433 KDAATLNKYITDH
-446 THDLIGNQAQPIALL
+446 TFNLTNGATPIALL
-461 EEASEGKT
+461 EEEGTPTT
-469 KAKLFSKSK
+469 KKGIFSKSK

>member
-7 TNVTFEAF
+7 TNVTFETF

-153 IPNADKLMKKQDGT
+153 IPNADKLMKKADGT

-211 SLNLLSSLTA
+211 SLNLLASLTA

-259 GEFTTTIKN
+259 AEFKT
-268 NPSNV
+268 
-273 GGFTNNQ
+273 TNNQ
-280 QTTANAG
+280 TLTNPG

-371 SVEPAYN
+371 TVEPAYD
-378 LNKWSATEA
+378 LSKWDNTQTNNQPSA
-387 TNDPS
+387 
-392 TGAKGYKEFVLKIR
+392 GAKGYKEFVLKIR
-406 KEQPMLYNTL
+406 SEQPMLYNTL
-416 IAADDNSG
+416 IAADDQTNTVP
-424 QNALTSAGI
+424 LTSAGI
-433 KNQATLTQYITKH
+433 KNQQTLTDYITKH
-446 THDLIGNQAQPIALL
+446 THNLIGAGATPIALL
-461 EEASEGKT
+461 EEEGTPTT
-469 KAKLFSKSK
+469 KKGIFSKSK

>member
-1 MALPQS
+1 MTPQS

-63 SNVTTKFVE
+63 SNATTKFVE

-153 IPNADKLMKKQDGT
+153 IPNADKLMKKADGT

-174 TIGLFQQRIINQYR
+174 TIGLFQQRIINKYR

-211 SLNLLSSLTA
+211 SLNLLASLTA

-259 GEFTTTIKN
+259 AEFKTTNQGNSTTTH
-268 NPSNV
+268 
-273 GGFTNNQ
+273 NQ
-280 QTTANAG
+280 G
-287 IHTGNLVKPF
+287 VFTGNLVKPF

-353 HIFITEMPKFSSY
+353 HIFITKIPVFSSY
-366 VKRDG
+366 TKRDG
-371 SVEPAYN
+371 SVEPAYD
-378 LNKWSATEA
+378 LGKWDEKDNTHGAQ
-387 TNDPS
+387 PS
-392 TGAKGYKEFVLKIR
+392 QGAKGYKEFVLKIR
-406 KEQPMLYNTL
+406 QEQPMLYNTL
-416 IAADDNSG
+416 ISEGNV
-424 QNALTSAGI
+424 NTALTSAGI
-433 KNQATLTQYITKH
+433 KDADTLQKYIKDHTFDLTNGAT
-446 THDLIGNQAQPIALL
+446 PIALL
-461 EEASEGKT
+461 EEVEAPTT
-469 KAKLFSKSK
+469 KKGIFNKSK